1 MYELRTLGPLELKR
15 ADGSDIPNLLAGP
28 KRLGLLAY
36 LVLATPYGYL
46 RRDTLRAVFWPEH
59 DPKRA
64 RGSLRN
70 MLHALR
76 RDLGSEVFLARGNE
90 EIGID
95 PQSLRCDAIEFDEAL
110 EAGRLADALRL
121 YRGPLL
127 PGLFIPNA
135 SPDFDHWLDAERM
148 RLQRRAAGAAVALTE
163 EAEAERDLA
172 GAIGWARRAVSISP
186 DDEPTLRQL
195 LRLMDRVGDRAGALR
210 AFEAFERRLADE
222 LEMEPAVE
230 TRALALEIRSRAP
243 VPDEDSAHPPTQPE
257 PIPIPDPESTLPAE
271 SGPPA
276 GSAGSIPRAE
286 RAEPT
291 APPWPDREPPTPDP
305 RRRLAGFAGS
315 LLIAAAIIVWIG
327 GQFQRDNTA
336 SDASEAAVVAAG
348 PASEGPAWSEE
359 GTLGE
364 ARAAFEQGAANRA
377 EALYRE
383 ALEADPRSI
392 EGWLGLGE
400 VLFHFGPIRGEPIGN
415 SRVAFEHVLAF
426 EPGHAGARW
435 YLARIAASERD
446 SAAVTALTKTLLDR
460 VPDAERRLEVEVL
473 AAFAVG
479 DEASRH
485 EVLRRL
491 ATSRSGTVLNSA
503 RLVAVH
509 AGDWAEAER
518 ILALLATP
526 TRPREMQAIG
536 QVLSAHLALAAG
548 RRAAALEALE
558 AAEALVPGWGL
569 PYLAMV
575 ARVPFAPGSEAEL
588 RMLEE
593 RLRAWD
599 VNTATPLGQGDPF
612 HDGDRRTEVRAYLLG
627 AIGLQRGDAGV
638 ASEVADGLGRNA
650 DGGGPNARLIR
661 DLRARS
667 LRLHGDDEAAIEAL
681 RDEETIA
688 APGPLNLGAWNRFL
702 KADLLAVAGHDGEA
716 TVWYG
721 SFADGRL
728 RDLAYLAPS
737 YLRRAEIHDRAGDA
751 ARAMRYY
758 ARFTDLWRDCD
769 PELRPAVE
777 RAERRLAELREE
789 RSDRPGG
796 NGLDETDGR
805 AG

>member
-1 MYELRTLGPLELKR
+1 MYELRTLGPLELKS

-28 KRLGLLAY
+28 KRLGLLVY
-36 LVLATPYGYL
+36 LILATPNGFL
-46 RRDTLRAVFWPEH
+46 RRDTLCAVFWPGL

-76 RDLGSEVFLARGNE
+76 RDLGSEVFLTRGNE

-95 PQSLRCDAIEFDEAL
+95 QESLRCDAIEFEKAL
-110 EAGRLADALRL
+110 AAGRRAEALRL
-121 YRGPLL
+121 YRGALL

-148 RLQRRAAGAAVALTE
+148 RYQRRAAEAAVALTE
-163 EAEAERDLA
+163 SAEADGDVA
-172 GAIGWARRAVSISP
+172 AAIRWARRAVSISP

-195 LRLMDRVGDRAGALR
+195 LTLMDRAGDRAGALR
-210 AFEAFERRLADE
+210 AFDAFERRLADE
-222 LEMEPAVE
+222 LAMEPADE

-243 VPDEDSAHPPTQPE
+243 VPEGEADPPGAQPE
-257 PIPIPDPESTLPAE
+257 PIPSRQAERATPAAHA
-271 SGPPA
+271 PPVA
-276 GSAGSIPRAE
+276 SAGSVPRADP
-286 RAEPT
+286 AETMTLPW
-291 APPWPDREPPTPDP
+291 ANRPPPAPDR
-305 RRRLAGFAGS
+305 RRRLAGLAGS
-315 LLIAAAIIVWIG
+315 LLAVAAIIAWIG
-327 GQFQRDNTA
+327 GQFRADRA
-336 SDASEAAVVAAG
+336 DSDASGAAVAEAG
-348 PASEGPAWSEE
+348 PASEVPAWSED
-359 GTLGE
+359 GALGE
-364 ARAAFEQGAANRA
+364 ARAAFEKGAADRA

-383 ALEADPRSI
+383 ALEADRRSV

-400 VLFHFGPIRGEPIGN
+400 VLFHHGPIRGEPIGN
-415 SRVAFEHVLAF
+415 ARVAFEHVLAF
-426 EPGHAGARW
+426 EPGHVGARW

-446 SAAVTALTKTLLDR
+446 SAAVTALTNTLLER
-460 VPDAERRLEVEVL
+460 VADAERRLEIEAL
-473 AAFAVG
+473 AAFTVG
-479 DEASRH
+479 DEAARH

-491 ATSRSGTVLNSA
+491 AASRSGSVLNSA

-509 AGDWAEAER
+509 AHEWTGAER
-518 ILALLATP
+518 ILALLAHP

-588 RMLEE
+588 RALEE

-599 VNTATPLGQGDPF
+599 VNAATPLGQGDPF
-612 HDGDRRTEVRAYLLG
+612 HDGDRRTEVRTYLLG
-627 AIGLQRGDAGV
+627 AIGLQRGDAGA
-638 ASEVADGLGRNA
+638 ASAVADGLDRNA

-667 LRLHGDDEAAIEAL
+667 LRLNGDDEAAIETL
-681 RDEETIA
+681 RGEETIA

-702 KADLLAVAGHDGEA
+702 KADLLAAAGHDEEA
-716 TVWYG
+716 TAWYS

-758 ARFTDLWRDCD
+758 ARFAKLWSDCD
-769 PELRPAVE
+769 PGLRPTVD
-777 RAERRLAELREE
+777 RAERRLAELRRE
-789 RSDRPGG
+789 RADQPAEH
-796 NGLDETDGR
+796 GLDATVEG
-805 AG
+805 